1 MFGSNQS
8 RATKLVVE
16 LEERLRT
23 LGCPVWRRGLK
34 GNLTAL
40 QLPDKGKQI
49 LLETNDRKEVAQSCQ
64 KGRARLDIGKH
75 FFSLRVVKY

>member
-1 MFGSNQS
+1 MFVSNQS

-23 LGCPVWRRGLK
+23 LGCPVWRRSLK

-49 LLETNDRKEVAQSCQ
+49 LLETNDRKEMAQSCQ

-75 FFSLRVVKY
+75 FFSLRVVNY